1 VSRARHRRLVVL
13 APLVVAAAV
22 LSSCSGGDGD
32 DVEASGSDTSTSV
45 VSNTTLT
52 PGDAST
58 TSAPPATG
66 GPDTTAPAG
75 GRGAMGR
82 YPERVYVP
90 NTKSNSV
97 EVIDPATCAVEKTLP
112 VGHVP
117 HHITPSYDL
126 DELYV
131 FNTESNSLSVI
142 DPATGDLAGEIEVED
157 PYNLYFTPDGA
168 SAIVVAERLRRL
180 DFRDRETW
188 ELQASVT
195 VEPPGVDHL
204 AFSRDGGYLVAS
216 TEFSGF
222 AVKVD
227 LATCEIVGMLEVGGA
242 PIDVL
247 RDPHDDPV
255 MYIANQASHGVHV
268 LDTESMTEIG
278 FIPTGKG
285 AHGLL
290 LSKDKSQVYV
300 SNRLEGTIS
309 VIDLAARQVVAT
321 WNTGGSPD
329 MGLLNPAGDTMWI
342 ANRYHASVMA
352 IDTATGEVRCRIP
365 SGSGPHGLTYF
376 PTPGVHS
383 IGHNGLMIDENG
395 EIE

>member
-1 VSRARHRRLVVL
+1 MARRRSTCVH
-13 APLVVAAAV
+13 AAV
-22 LSSCSGGDGD
+22 LVAVLVVGACSGGDD
-32 DVEASGSDTSTSV
+32 EPVESGAPPT
-45 VSNTTLT
+45 
-52 PGDAST
+52 AST
-58 TSAPPATG
+58 TATTATTDGDGTATTAAAPPATG
-66 GPDTTAPAG
+66 AAE
-75 GRGAMGR
+75 GRGAMGK

-90 NTKSNSV
+90 NTRSDSV
-97 EVIDPATCAVEKTLP
+97 QVIDPATCAVEKTLP

-131 FNTESNSLSVI
+131 FNTEGNSLSVI
-142 DPATGDLAGEIEVED
+142 DPATGDLVDEIAVED

-180 DFRDRETW
+180 DFRDPETW
-188 ELQASVT
+188 ELQASVR

-204 AFSRDGGYLVAS
+204 AFSRDGSYLVAS

-222 AVKVD
+222 LAKVD
-227 LATCEIVGMLEVGGA
+227 LRTHEVVGMLEVGGA
-242 PIDVL
+242 PIDVV
-247 RDPHDDPV
+247 RDPHDDAV
-255 MYIANQASHGVHV
+255 MYVADQARHGVHV
-268 LDTESMTEIG
+268 VDTEAMAEIG
-278 FIPTGKG
+278 FIPAGTGT
-285 AHGLL
+285 HGLL
-290 LSKDKSQVYV
+290 LSKDKSQIYA

-309 VIDLAARQVVAT
+309 VIDLATRQVVAT
-321 WNTGGSPD
+321 WETGGSPD

-365 SGSGPHGLTYF
+365 TEAGPHGLTYF

-383 IGHNGLMIDENG
+383 IGHNGVMIDEDG
-395 EIE
+395 DVE